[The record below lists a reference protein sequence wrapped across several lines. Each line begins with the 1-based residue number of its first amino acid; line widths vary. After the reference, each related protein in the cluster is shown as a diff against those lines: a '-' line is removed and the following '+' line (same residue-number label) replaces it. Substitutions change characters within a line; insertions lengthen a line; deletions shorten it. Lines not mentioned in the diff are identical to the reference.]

1 MQRASAVFALVVLA
15 LAACGTKKAGPD
27 GGTGGNGGAGATG
40 NGGTGATGN
49 GGAGA
54 TDNGGAGGAH
64 GTGVA
69 GQGAAGTGVAGQGA
83 AGSAD
88 GGGSGAAGGAG
99 AGATGGVAG
108 AGTPG
113 GAGAGPSGS
122 GGVGT
127 AGTGGG
133 SGGSGGAGPVH
144 DRCVDP
150 LRLEFVNGE
159 ATVSDDTSR
168 ATDEFPTLTCS
179 EADGGGLQGGQI
191 YYRFTARPGREYAF
205 RVSSPAA
212 SSYAPLDFYV
222 FPAGAPCTVGAIR
235 TACRSDGVTG
245 TRPTKTLSTT
255 LTPFAPRDPGDYIVG
270 VDRIITLGSPYTL
283 TIFEYCGSSG
293 GTDCK
298 VKGCDLN
305 LGQWCTG
312 ETLSACNADGTAT
325 VTTDC
330 AMTGKVCH
338 RGACVA
344 SVVDLIG
351 NTWPTSPAMDA
362 AAPGVNLLNFFE
374 ATTSRTITEIE
385 IIMVQRRAFALDWRI
400 FEATNQAGPYQTIF
414 STRTMSGGGGEA
426 SSETTGPI
434 QVPIVAGRFYAIG
447 VALPTGA
454 NYYLQQQAEKPLPL
468 AVSFGRLTS
477 AAVVPSASSTST
489 VDYPAPGTFVNAQRV
504 TTKL

>member
-40 NGGTGATGN
+40 NGGAGATGN

-54 TDNGGAGGAH
+54 TGNGGAGATGNGGAGGDH
-64 GTGVA
+64 
-69 GQGAAGTGVAGQGA
+69 GTGVAGQGA

-88 GGGSGAAGGAG
+88 GGGSGAAGG

-159 ATVSDDTSR
+159 VTVSDDTSR

-179 EADGGGLQGGQI
+179 EADGGGLLGGQI

-270 VDRIITLGSPYTL
+270 VDRIITSGSPYTL

-312 ETLSACNADGTAT
+312 NTLSACNADGTAT

-330 AMTGKVCH
+330 AMTDKVCH

-344 SVVDLIG
+344 SVLDLIG

-362 AAPGVNLLNFFE
+362 GAGGVTLLDFFE
-374 ATTSRTITEIE
+374 VTTSRTITQVE
-385 IIMVQRRAFALDWRI
+385 IIMVQRNTFALDWRI
-400 FEATNQAGPYQTIF
+400 LEATNRAGPYQIIF
-414 STRTMSGGGGEA
+414 STRTMSGGSGEA

-447 VALPTGA
+447 VALPMGA
-454 NYYLQQQAEKPLPL
+454 TYYLQQQAEKPLPL
-468 AVSFGRLTS
+468 EVSFGRVTS
-477 AAVVPSASSTST
+477 AAVVPSSASSTGT
-489 VDYPAPGTFVNAQRV
+489 VDYPAPGTFVISERV